1 MVRRFLMYGW
11 RGRIGFINPTAV
23 YDTPALEFQRL
34 LPEGFMVLVRCLNIR
49 NLLPEEFQKA
59 WSAYR
64 EAALDLIDCESQ
76 VIVAGGSPVMT
87 LQGPD
92 GDQRLI
98 TELQEATGVPV
109 TTLLTAEREAVQYLG
124 AQKIVLVSPFVDEI
138 NRQRVRYFAAHG
150 IEVVGHCGVGISHN
164 VEITKLSAHV
174 PYRLAKDLL
183 KAHPEAQAAVM
194 TCPRW
199 PVVDILEAFELDTG
213 RPAVTPAQA
222 MLWKSLALLRLRV
235 PRQGYGRLLRE
246 G

>member
-1 MVRRFLMYGW
+1 MYGW

-64 EAALDLIDCESQ
+64 EAALDLIDCESH

-87 LQGPD
+87 LQGTD

-98 TELQEATGVPV
+98 AELQEATGVPV
-109 TTLLTAEREAVQYLG
+109 TTLLTAEREAVQALG
-124 AQKIVLVSPFVDEI
+124 ARKIVLVSPFVDEI
-138 NRQRVRYFAAHG
+138 NRQRVHYFAAHG
-150 IEVVGHCGVGISHN
+150 IEILGHRGVGISHN
-164 VEITKLSAHV
+164 VEITKLSADV
-174 PYRLAKDLL
+174 PYRLAKELIA
-183 KAHPEAQAAVM
+183 KHPQAQAALM

-199 PVVDILEAFELDTG
+199 PVVDILETFEVDTG
-213 RPAVTPAQA
+213 RPAVTPIQA
-222 MLWKSLALLRLRV
+222 MIWKSLALLGQRFKIS
-235 PRQGYGRLLRE
+235 GYGKLLSDY
-246 G
+246 